1 MNITPEF
8 MTSRQFKKFKKELGH
23 PAATEMYVNLC
34 CQLEGITRKPKADNG
49 CLGTT
54 DPEEIAF
61 MCNAEQYEDLDDKK
75 LTDALLVSS
84 LMIEESGDYRVISW
98 EENNANLLK
107 NRKNGRKGGRP
118 SSKDSSDVS
127 GVLAD
132 DSNALVKAERNDKG
146 TLNSNDKGNL
156 NSNLTELEHNQTKT
170 EQNETITE
178 RNVTGGLTQTEP
190 SVNPGLYEEEV
201 DNDDFPW

>member
-1 MNITPEF
+1 MVT
-8 MTSRQFKKFKKELGH
+8 
-23 PAATEMYVNLC
+23 
-34 CQLEGITRKPKADNG
+34 
-49 CLGTT
+49 
-54 DPEEIAF
+54 
-61 MCNAEQYEDLDDKK
+61 
-75 LTDALLVSS
+75 
-84 LMIEESGDYRVISW
+84 SW

-107 NRKNGRKGGRP
+107 CRKNGRKGGRP

-132 DSNALVKAERNDKG
+132 DSNALVKTERNENHKG
-146 TLNSNDKGNL
+146 TLNSNDNVNL
-156 NSNLTELEHNQTKT
+156 NSNLTELHHNQTKT

>member
-23 PAATEMYVNLC
+23 PAATEMFVNLC
-34 CQLEGITRKPKADNG
+34 CQLEGITRKSKADNG

-61 MCNAEQYEDLDDKK
+61 MCNAEQYEDIDDKK
-75 LTDALLVSS
+75 LTDALLASS
-84 LMIEESGDYRVISW
+84 LMIEENGDYRVTSW

-118 SSKDSSDVS
+118 SFKDSSDAS
-127 GVLAD
+127 GVFAD
-132 DSNALVKAERNDKG
+132 DSNALVKTERNDKG
-146 TLNSNDKGNL
+146 TLNSNV
-156 NSNLTELEHNQTKT
+156 TELEHNQTKT
-170 EQNETITE
+170 KQNETITE

-201 DNDDFPW
+201 GDDDFPW

>member
-1 MNITPEF
+1 
-8 MTSRQFKKFKKELGH
+8 
-23 PAATEMYVNLC
+23 
-34 CQLEGITRKPKADNG
+34 
-49 CLGTT
+49 
-54 DPEEIAF
+54 

-75 LTDALLVSS
+75 LTDALLASS

-107 NRKNGRKGGRP
+107 CRKNGRKGGRP

-132 DSNALVKAERNDKG
+132 DSNALVKTERNDKG

-170 EQNETITE
+170 EQNETK
-178 RNVTGGLTQTEP
+178 RNNNGT
-190 SVNPGLYEEEV
+190 
-201 DNDDFPW
+201 